1 MTLSFTKMHGL
12 GNDFMVIDGINQSV
26 SLKSEEIRRWADR
39 HFGIGFDQL
48 LLVEPP
54 SQPDTLF
61 TYRIFNADGGEVE
74 QCGNGARCFA
84 RFVLDKK
91 LTAEQVIP
99 VGTKAGRIVLQAL
112 DTGEITVNMG
122 NPRFLPDQIPF
133 LAPVPASA
141 YPLSLPDGSQILLD
155 AVSMGNPHAVLD
167 VRDVENAPVAV
178 LGAQIESHSR
188 FPQRVNV
195 GFMQVVHRT
204 LIYLRVYERGAGETL
219 ACGTGACAAVVS
231 GIRRGLLDSP
241 CRVHVRGG
249 ELSIAWSGNPEDPV
263 WMTGPAVRVYEGQ
276 IERIE

>member
-1 MTLSFTKMHGL
+1 MTLSFSKMHGL

-122 NPRFLPDQIPF
+122 NPSFLPDQIPF
-133 LAPVPASA
+133 LAPAPASA

-167 VRDVENAPVAV
+167 VSDVENAPVAV

-241 CRVHVRGG
+241 CRVQVRGG